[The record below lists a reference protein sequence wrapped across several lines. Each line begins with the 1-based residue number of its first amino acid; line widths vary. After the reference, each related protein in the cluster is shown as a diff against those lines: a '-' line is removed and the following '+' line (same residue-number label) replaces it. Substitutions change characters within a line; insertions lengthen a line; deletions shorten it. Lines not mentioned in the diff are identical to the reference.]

1 MRSSIRSLAL
11 LTALFALPSFAQVDV
26 NVGGT
31 KVKVDDKGTSVDVG
45 GAHEDKPGA
54 TPATPAS
61 PAAPAAKKAKDK
73 VAKIEGVGVQQE
85 LVCEK
90 DGLQRI
96 EVSGTTARLTIKGA
110 CKELSVTGASN
121 EIALEYIEKIEVTG
135 ASNVVRYLGADAKKK
150 KKKTQLKVTGVDNKV
165 EQLKPAAG

>member
-31 KVKVDDKGTSVDVG
+31 KVKVDDKATSVDVG
-45 GAHEDKPGA
+45 GAPADKPGAAPA
-54 TPATPAS
+54 TPATPAT
-61 PAAPAAKKAKDK
+61 PAAKKKEK

-121 EIALEYIEKIEVTG
+121 EIALEFIQKIEVTG

-150 KKKTQLKVTGVDNKV
+150 NKKTQLKVTGLDNKV
-165 EQLKPAAG
+165 EQVKPAAG